1 MMRMMLMMRMMPM
14 MLQMML
20 MMSMM
25 LMMKPLFRL
34 GYPDD
39 AHDDAYDAY
48 DGDLGKVSSFCNS
61 GCCDMHRWQLGRS
74 DL

>member
-1 MMRMMLMMRMMPM
+1 MMLMMPM
-14 MLQMML
+14 MLQMTL

-25 LMMKPLFRL
+25 LMMKHLFRL

-48 DGDLGKVSSFCNS
+48 DATFVSAWAT
-61 GCCDMHRWQLGRS
+61 G
-74 DL
+74 

>member
-1 MMRMMLMMRMMPM
+1 MMLMM
-14 MLQMML
+14 L
-20 MMSMM
+20 MMQ
-25 LMMKPLFRL
+25 PLFRL

-61 GCCDMHRWQLGRS
+61 ALGYFDKFLEIWTRGTV
-74 DL
+74 